1 MSPEEAIKVADQALY
16 VKTCRHLTDTQRFIL
31 HESLLKKRYEEMQGY
46 EPQHLKNEGAKLWKL
61 LSDALGEKVGKSNF
75 QAALKRRAD
84 AEPAIGQP
92 ILDTAISEIK
102 LAEIVGIFL
111 KRDLAVSEKDAQKF
125 LSTQLYGE
133 EIRDGAS
140 VGYIQCPKMVTSVL
154 RISSRQSQFAV
165 SICNPEPPIDDTYVV
180 NVKES
185 YEHDGG
191 YSHSAYISYFLVR
204 DGSKLKIESLKRTRG
219 EQTQDRLPKKNN
231 AARVVGSVQLDTL
244 SDRRIKAYE
253 RLFYTVQN
261 AASIVNELFDSD
273 SLSVEE
279 KKAVVS
285 EAIFVVAEVTDS
297 ESFLL
302 DEEVTIQA
310 FGAFIGA
317 DEIFEAHDDE
327 SRQAEIDSFR
337 KEIRTTYKMIASI
350 RDTGKLDR
358 TIRSPMIDYFRELR
372 QAQDEKDKLY

>member
-1 MSPEEAIKVADQALY
+1 M
-16 VKTCRHLTDTQRFIL
+16 
-31 HESLLKKRYEEMQGY
+31 
-46 EPQHLKNEGAKLWKL
+46 
-61 LSDALGEKVGKSNF
+61 
-75 QAALKRRAD
+75 
-84 AEPAIGQP
+84 
-92 ILDTAISEIK
+92 
-102 LAEIVGIFL
+102 
-111 KRDLAVSEKDAQKF
+111 
-125 LSTQLYGE
+125 
-133 EIRDGAS
+133 
-140 VGYIQCPKMVTSVL
+140 
-154 RISSRQSQFAV
+154 
-165 SICNPEPPIDDTYVV
+165 
-180 NVKES
+180 
-185 YEHDGG
+185 
-191 YSHSAYISYFLVR
+191 
-204 DGSKLKIESLKRTRG
+204 
-219 EQTQDRLPKKNN
+219 
-231 AARVVGSVQLDTL
+231 VGSVQLDTL

-372 QAQDEKDKLY
+372 QAQDEKDKLYWSLAAYLFTKTQAIQNL